1 MTPWMFLSF
10 AICLEVAGTFLLKLS
25 DGFEKW
31 HWGWLAILAYAA
43 CFWVLAPALKYLPL
57 GIVYAIWSGV
67 GIVAA
72 VLIGL
77 LVFSERL
84 AMLQFVFIVMILVG
98 AVGLRLT
105 TDVQS

>member
-1 MTPWMFLSF
+1 MPLPFASKWPVLS
-10 AICLEVAGTFLLKLS
+10 CSNSPMVLRSGT
-25 DGFEKW
+25 GG
-31 HWGWLAILAYAA
+31 GWPSSLTSA

-84 AMLQFVFIVMILVG
+84 AMLQFLFIVMILVG

-105 TDVQS
+105 TAPQA